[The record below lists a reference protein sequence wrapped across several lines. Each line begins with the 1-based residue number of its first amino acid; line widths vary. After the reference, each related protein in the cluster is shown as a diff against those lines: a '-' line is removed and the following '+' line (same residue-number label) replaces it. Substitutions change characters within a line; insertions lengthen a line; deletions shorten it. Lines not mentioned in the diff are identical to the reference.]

1 MNKTLALSLALLFAV
16 ASAQTGKSTVGGWC
30 TRNDDCNQFGGLC
43 CSGFASNSSLTPYT
57 QLNCVAHVNGTAVLK
72 TNNCL
77 LNGTDYTAICA
88 DEDKTC
94 VNPTTKYVACGN
106 SLVMATI
113 DLFNSAIN
121 CTSKSSAMTLAASAF
136 FAMIAALA
144 LLF

>member
-16 ASAQTGKSTVGGWC
+16 ASGQAGKASAGGWC
-30 TRNDDCNQFGGLC
+30 SRNEDCNQFAGLC

-57 QLNCVAHVNGTAVLK
+57 QLNCVTHVIGNAVRK

-77 LNGTDYTAICA
+77 INGTDYKAICA

-94 VNPTTKYVACGN
+94 VNPSTNYVACGN
-106 SLVMATI
+106 SFIMGTLDLV
-113 DLFNSAIN
+113 NSALN